1 MLVYD
6 PYEASIDWD
15 AIMPFLNNWWEVII
29 NHMMSDT
36 IRASKAAK
44 RSETVSKYEMTYQ
57 TNLVDLVTWGSDRKT
72 YESCIESIIRSLR
85 SQNDYCYISIL
96 QQKKRSRI

>member
-1 MLVYD
+1 
-6 PYEASIDWD
+6 
-15 AIMPFLNNWWEVII
+15 MPFLNNWWEVII

-85 SQNDYCYISIL
+85 SQNDYCYISIHHVPSAGEFMVAAGKFFGGL
-96 QQKKRSRI
+96 RF